1 VDETGEGDS
10 HVEQDDDVDEK
21 HAESTGELL
30 FEFIEWLDED
40 DDDDVIALTAAIAAA
55 AAIVA
60 E

>member
-1 VDETGEGDS
+1 MDETGEGDS

-30 FEFIEWLDED
+30 FELIEWLDE
-40 DDDDVIALTAAIAAA
+40 DDDVIALTAAIAAA